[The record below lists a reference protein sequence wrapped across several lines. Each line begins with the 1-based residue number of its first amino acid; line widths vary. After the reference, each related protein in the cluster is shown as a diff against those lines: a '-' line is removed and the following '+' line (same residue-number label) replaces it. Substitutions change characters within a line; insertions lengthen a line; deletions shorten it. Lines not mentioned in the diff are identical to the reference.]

1 MGCHSNE
8 LPDDFAG
15 GYTQTRGV
23 GMNAEMN
30 MGATG
35 APEPV
40 NVFGKMGFS
49 NTAELTVT
57 KGGMSVR
64 GGSFGATQ
72 IHVGKSG
79 MGMDDTTADLFSKV
93 DCSNGTCSFTTK
105 GGCEGTAQRTEK
117 KELVVVA
124 SGACSNWSG
133 TWTPRSS

>member
-8 LPDDFAG
+8 LPDDFVG

-30 MGATG
+30 LETTG
-35 APEPV
+35 MRDQPGML
-40 NVFGKMGFS
+40 GKVGFS
-49 NTAELTVT
+49 STAELTVT

-79 MGMDDTTADLFSKV
+79 VGMDDSTADLFSKV
-93 DCSNGTCSFTTK
+93 DCSNGTCTITTK
-105 GGCEGTAQRTEK
+105 GGCEGTVQRTEK

-124 SGACSNWSG
+124 SGACSTWSG